1 MSKNAIGGYVP
12 WDGVM
17 AKLHKDTV
25 IPVSQL
31 EKITESYL
39 NRNGI
44 DESNIINCV
53 ESSVDEIVK
62 VAKELI
68 LGEINKCKPVTRTKS
83 SIDGNRPV
91 GQLMLVIDGWEYRG
105 QKYDKISQVME
116 DIGKRLRESFD
127 TLV

>member
-68 LGEINKCKPVTRTKS
+68 LGEINKCKPVTRTE
-83 SIDGNRPV
+83 SINGDSHIK
-91 GQLMLVIDGWEYRG
+91 QLMLVIDGWEYKG
-105 QKYDKISQVME
+105 QRYNWISQVINEIKQRIERSLEMT
-116 DIGKRLRESFD
+116 
-127 TLV
+127 TL